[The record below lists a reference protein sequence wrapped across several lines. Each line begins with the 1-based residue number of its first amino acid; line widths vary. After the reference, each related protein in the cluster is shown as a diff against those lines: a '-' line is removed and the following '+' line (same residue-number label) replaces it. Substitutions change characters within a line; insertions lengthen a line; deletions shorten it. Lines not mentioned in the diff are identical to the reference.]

1 MLKSLKNCPTEVP
14 SHCFITLEKIEL
26 ENVRISVPE
35 ILGIFVN
42 TSAANNNHP
51 LCNRK
56 EVPQP
61 IELQLAKEQE
71 IFNQFFP
78 AYLRST

>member
-1 MLKSLKNCPTEVP
+1 MLKSLKNCSTEVP

-35 ILGIFVN
+35 ILGVFVN
-42 TSAANNNHP
+42 TSTANNNHP
-51 LCNRK
+51 LFNGK

-61 IELQLAKEQE
+61 IELQLSKEQE
-71 IFNQFFP
+71 IANQFFP